1 MYLYIENTE
10 QYYYYYNELIM
21 NQVIESIMDFFSLW
35 ESDMAWHGGYLALAE
50 LGKIVLNVQAYIWLL
65 KNKLSPSSSFL
76 ARRGLLLPQRLS
88 SVLPFV
94 EQAMLY
100 DELRGNFPFGSAVR
114 DAACYLCWALAQSYD
129 PSLLQ
134 PFVHQMAKAIVITPV
149 FDREVNCWRA
159 AASAFQEHV
168 GRQGTFPHGIDILT
182 TCD

>member
-1 MYLYIENTE
+1 
-10 QYYYYYNELIM
+10 
-21 NQVIESIMDFFSLW
+21 
-35 ESDMAWHGGYLALAE
+35 
-50 LGKIVLNVQAYIWLL
+50 LL

-76 ARRGLLLPQRLS
+76 ARHGLLLPQRLS

-94 EQAMLY
+94 EQCMLY
-100 DELRGNFPFGSAVR
+100 DELRGNFSVGSAVR
-114 DAACYLCWALAQSYD
+114 DAACYLCWALARSYD

-134 PFVHQMAKAIVITPV
+134 PFVHQLAKALVITTV
-149 FDREVNCWRA
+149 FDREVNCRRA

>member
-1 MYLYIENTE
+1 M
-10 QYYYYYNELIM
+10 
-21 NQVIESIMDFFSLW
+21 
-35 ESDMAWHGGYLALAE
+35 
-50 LGKIVLNVQAYIWLL
+50 
-65 KNKLSPSSSFL
+65 SPSSSFL
-76 ARRGLLLPQRLS
+76 ARRGSLLPQRLS

-100 DELRGNFPFGSAVR
+100 DELRGNFSVGSAQSAVR
-114 DAACYLCWALAQSYD
+114 DAACYLCWALARSYE

-134 PFVHQMAKAIVITPV
+134 PFVHQLAKALVITTV
-149 FDREVNCWRA
+149 FDCEVNCRRA

>member
-1 MYLYIENTE
+1 
-10 QYYYYYNELIM
+10 
-21 NQVIESIMDFFSLW
+21 
-35 ESDMAWHGGYLALAE
+35 
-50 LGKIVLNVQAYIWLL
+50 
-65 KNKLSPSSSFL
+65 LSPSSSFL

-100 DELRGNFPFGSAVR
+100 DELRGNFSVGSAVR
-114 DAACYLCWALAQSYD
+114 DAACYLCWALARSYD

-134 PFVHQMAKAIVITPV
+134 PFVHQLAKALVITTV
-149 FDREVNCWRA
+149 FDREVNCRRA

-182 TCD
+182 TCDYFAVGLRKNAYLQLR